1 MRIHELIGIIEDY
14 FYLGLAGVVGL
25 AILWTIGYFLIY
37 RKILGGKRKPDT
49 RKTILGF
56 ALIGYIIMVMGV
68 TLLRRGDHFKG
79 SVNIH
84 FLSSYRE
91 AWNSFGFIA
100 WQQLIL
106 NIIMFLPLG
115 ILLPLISPRFHKLK
129 NTMTIALGFTI
140 LIETVQLITGFGV
153 FELDDILNN
162 ILGALIG
169 YGIIMTLLTIFKI
182 KEVSFRKS
190 LTYLSPLIVVS
201 LIFGGVFTYY
211 KTKEFGN
218 LSLTH
223 SYKIKMKA
231 IDINL
236 NQELDEVRPQV
247 PIYKTE
253 GYNKDTGKEFAL
265 GFFEN
270 LGIDTSELE
279 IDQYSKT
286 GIYWIREEPAYN
298 IWLDYNDGTY
308 SYSDFSSFDEGV
320 EIITTDEETLV
331 KELESFNIEVP
342 SKAVFNQVE
351 ENRYGFSIE
360 RELEGEN
367 LKEGSISCTY
377 YSDGTIKDISNNLIT
392 YNKVRDIEIKSQME
406 AYEDLKKGKF
416 NYYKSGLDIRDINIK
431 SVELDYH
438 LDTKGYYQPVYIFD
452 SLIDGEEYR
461 IPIPALL

>member
-1 MRIHELIGIIEDY
+1 MKTMRIQDIIGTILDH
-14 FYLGLAGVVGL
+14 FYLGLAGVLGL
-25 AILWTIGYFLIY
+25 AVLGFIGYFLIY
-37 RKILGGKRKPDT
+37 RKILGGKKRPSI
-49 RKTILGF
+49 RQVILGF
-56 ALIGYIIMVMGV
+56 ALTGYIIMVMGV
-68 TLLRRGDHFKG
+68 TLLGRGENFSG

-91 AWNSFGFIA
+91 AWNSFGLMA

-115 ILLPLISPRFHKLK
+115 ILLPLVNPRFERLK
-129 NTMTIALGFTI
+129 NTMLVAMIFT
-140 LIETVQLITGFGV
+140 LFIETTQYLTGFGI
-153 FELDDILNN
+153 FELDDMFNN

-169 YGIIMTLLTIFKI
+169 YGIIMTLLTIFKT
-182 KEVSFRKS
+182 KKVSVRKS
-190 LTYLSPLIVVS
+190 LTYLSPLIVII
-201 LIFGGVFTYY
+201 LIFGGIFAYY
-211 KTKEFGN
+211 RTKEFGN
-218 LSLTH
+218 LSLAH

-231 IDINL
+231 IDLKL
-236 NQELDEVRPQV
+236 NQELDEVRPKV
-247 PIYKTE
+247 PIYKTK
-253 GYNKDTGKEFAL
+253 GYDKETGKEFAL
-265 GFFEN
+265 DFFEN
-270 LGIDTSELE
+270 LGIDTNGLE

-298 IWLDYNDGTY
+298 IWLDYDDGSY

-331 KELESFNIEVP
+331 KELESFNIEVS

-377 YSDGTIKDISNNLIT
+377 YSDGRIKDISNNLIT

-406 AYEDLKKGKF
+406 AYEDLKKGRF
-416 NYYKSGLDIRDINIK
+416 SYYGSRPEIGSINIK
-431 SVELDYH
+431 GVELDYY
-438 LDTKGYYQPVYIFD
+438 LDTKGYYQPVF
-452 SLIDGEEYR
+452 L
-461 IPIPALL
+461 